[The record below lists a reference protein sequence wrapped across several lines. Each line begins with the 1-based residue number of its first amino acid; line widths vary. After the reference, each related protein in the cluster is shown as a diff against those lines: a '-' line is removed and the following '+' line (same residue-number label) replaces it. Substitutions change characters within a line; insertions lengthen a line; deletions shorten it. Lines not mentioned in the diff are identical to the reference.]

1 MEEIEV
7 GCQGSALQARDL
19 HVKDVKDIFSFLLL
33 NFLFLKH
40 SKSKL

>member
-19 HVKDVKDIFSFLLL
+19 HVKDVKDIFIF
-33 NFLFLKH
+33 FYF
-40 SKSKL
+40 